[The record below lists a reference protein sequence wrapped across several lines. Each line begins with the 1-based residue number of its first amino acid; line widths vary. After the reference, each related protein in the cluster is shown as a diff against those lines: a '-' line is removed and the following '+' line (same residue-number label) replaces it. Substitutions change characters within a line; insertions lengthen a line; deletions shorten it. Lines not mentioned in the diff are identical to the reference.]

1 MFLGRIAL
9 FPIPGLKDIPTRNAS
24 IATFIDN
31 ENLSLNPLVI
41 SYQDENEVHFDSF
54 TSYERFLLSSS
65 NKILGNEACAN
76 TTKREPG
83 CELEWCKN
91 QSALTIWQLF
101 GAIVLGTI
109 GYPYAVAIT
118 QSIFSKIIGP
128 RPQGLWM
135 GLLSAFGSF
144 SRILGPLFVSYIYTN
159 FGTYWTMGSMAATLI
174 VSFVVTLLAYNRL
187 VPMNIDASMTSNTN
201 PETEEAHL

>member
-1 MFLGRIAL
+1 MKEIMVGDFSN
-9 FPIPGLKDIPTRNAS
+9 FPD
-24 IATFIDN
+24 
-31 ENLSLNPLVI
+31 
-41 SYQDENEVHFDSF
+41 
-54 TSYERFLLSSS
+54 ERFLLSSS

-128 RPQGLWM
+128 RPQVRP
-135 GLLSAFGSF
+135 SK
-144 SRILGPLFVSYIYTN
+144 
-159 FGTYWTMGSMAATLI
+159 
-174 VSFVVTLLAYNRL
+174 
-187 VPMNIDASMTSNTN
+187 NTK
-201 PETEEAHL
+201 